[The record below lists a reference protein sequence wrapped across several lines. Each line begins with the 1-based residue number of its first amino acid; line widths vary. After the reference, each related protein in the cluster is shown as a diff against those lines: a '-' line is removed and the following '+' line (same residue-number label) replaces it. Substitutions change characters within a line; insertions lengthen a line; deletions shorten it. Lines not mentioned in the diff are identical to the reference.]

1 MRPTTRVLTLA
12 AILASSLGSIGS
24 SLAASD
30 HQHAHGEATQPLQ
43 LNAGKRWATDAAL
56 RQAMGTIN
64 DGMREALPAIH
75 ENRLPTERYSE
86 LAELVRHQVAYMV
99 ENCQLSAAAD
109 AQLHL
114 IIAQLLAGADAM
126 SDTASDQRDGAVR
139 VVGAL
144 GDYASHFA
152 DDNLKPLQH

>member
-30 HQHAHGEATQPLQ
+30 HQHAHGEATQTLQ

-86 LAELVRHQVAYMV
+86 LAELVRQQVAYMV

-144 GDYASHFA
+144 GNYASHFA

>member
-30 HQHAHGEATQPLQ
+30 HQHAHGEATQTLQ

-86 LAELVRHQVAYMV
+86 LAELVR
-99 ENCQLSAAAD
+99 
-109 AQLHL
+109 
-114 IIAQLLAGADAM
+114 
-126 SDTASDQRDGAVR
+126 
-139 VVGAL
+139 
-144 GDYASHFA
+144 
-152 DDNLKPLQH
+152 